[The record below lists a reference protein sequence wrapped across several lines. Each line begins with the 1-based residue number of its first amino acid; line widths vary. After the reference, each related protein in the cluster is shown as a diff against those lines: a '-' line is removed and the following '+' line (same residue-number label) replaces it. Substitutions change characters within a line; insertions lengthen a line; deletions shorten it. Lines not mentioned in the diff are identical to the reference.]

1 MNTKLRNQ
9 WLLALIACGACFVA
23 TLGVAAGQAAPAA
36 DKPSHRTNPVP
47 ASTEGEKVFNANCA
61 RCHTPP
67 MTLRPSVT
75 GTVVAHMRVRA
86 RLTRKDEQLLL
97 KYLAP

>member
-1 MNTKLRNQ
+1 MNTQLRIH
-9 WLLALIACGACFVA
+9 WLALGACLVCSAAALF
-23 TLGVAAGQAAPAA
+23 AAGQAAPAA
-36 DKPSHRTNPVP
+36 DNKSHQGSPVA
-47 ASTEGEKVFNANCA
+47 ASSDGEKVFIANCA

-67 MTLRPSVT
+67 MTLRPSAT